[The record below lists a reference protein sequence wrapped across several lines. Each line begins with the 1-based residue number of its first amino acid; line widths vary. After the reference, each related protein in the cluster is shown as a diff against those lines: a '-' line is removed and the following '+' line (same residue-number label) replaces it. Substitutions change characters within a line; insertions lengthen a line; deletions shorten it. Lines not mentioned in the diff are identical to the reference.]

1 MNTAV
6 AIIQAR
12 MGSTRLPG
20 KVLKELR
27 GHAMLW
33 HIARRLRSVAGLTRI
48 VIATSDVPGDT
59 PLRDFAAGEGID
71 CYAGSENDVLDRFYQ
86 AAVQFQADPIVRVTG
101 DCPFVDPDVIARLL
115 DLYRTGGFDHVGV
128 ATGAGAVFMDG
139 GRFPDGLDAEC
150 FSFQALQLAWR
161 EAREASD
168 REHVT
173 PYLWRVPGRFRN
185 GTLKA
190 EKDYADMRWTVD
202 NADDFTVV
210 RAVYNA
216 LYRDDRPFLMHD
228 IIAFLEQHPEIAR
241 MNQAFIGKEGY
252 RDVWSPNTQE

>member
-1 MNTAV
+1 
-6 AIIQAR
+6 
-12 MGSTRLPG
+12 
-20 KVLKELR
+20 
-27 GHAMLW
+27 
-33 HIARRLRSVAGLTRI
+33 
-48 VIATSDVPGDT
+48 
-59 PLRDFAAGEGID
+59 
-71 CYAGSENDVLDRFYQ
+71 
-86 AAVQFQADPIVRVTG
+86 
-101 DCPFVDPDVIARLL
+101 
-115 DLYRTGGFDHVGV
+115 
-128 ATGAGAVFMDG
+128 
-139 GRFPDGLDAEC
+139 
-150 FSFQALQLAWR
+150 LQRAWR